1 MKGNELPITKELVRK
16 NLEED
21 GAIDGDGHSLVSADW
36 FIKRGFDPE
45 DIEKLVHRHQSGSG
59 KYQIY
64 DGNGN
69 PVEYMDAVY
78 CLDFHY
84 WVARTVGVEFMEAF
98 GRGTQARHIRTAL
111 KKWVDDSEA

>member
-1 MKGNELPITKELVRK
+1 MPITKELVRK

-21 GAIDGDGHSLVSADW
+21 GAIDGDGHSLVSPD
-36 FIKRGFDPE
+36 FFVKRGFDPD
-45 DIEKLVHRHQSGSG
+45 DIQKLVQRHYSGSG

-64 DGNGN
+64 DHDGKA
-69 PVEYMDAVY
+69 VEHMDAVY